1 MPEEDNMYGTIAKMK
16 VKKGALEEIRK
27 METGRKPDGVMG
39 SLVFQS
45 DGEADELWMVAIFRD
60 KESYFANADSPE
72 QGEEYQRL
80 RALLSAD
87 PEWHD
92 GEIVF
97 SEGVF

>member
-1 MPEEDNMYGTIAKMK
+1 MYGTIARMK
-16 VKKGALEEIRK
+16 VKKGALEELRK
-27 METGRKPDGVMG
+27 METGRQADGVMG

-72 QGEEYQRL
+72 QDEEYNRL
-80 RALLSAD
+80 RALLTAD

>member
-1 MPEEDNMYGTIAKMK
+1 MYGTIAKMK
-16 VKKGALEEIRK
+16 VKKGAVEEIRR
-27 METGRKPDGVMG
+27 METARKPDGAVG

-45 DGEADELWMVAIFRD
+45 DDAADELWLVAIFREL
-60 KESYFANADSPE
+60 ESYFANADSPE
-72 QGEEYQRL
+72 QDADYQRV
-80 RALLSAD
+80 RALLAAD

>member
-1 MPEEDNMYGTIAKMK
+1 MSEEESMYGTVAKLK
-16 VKKGALEEIRK
+16 VKLGALDEIRK
-27 METGRKPDGVMG
+27 MEMDRKPDGVMG

-45 DGEADELWMVAIFRD
+45 DESDDELWMVAIFRD
-60 KESYFANADSPE
+60 KASYFANADSP
-72 QGEEYQRL
+72 QQNAEYLRL
-80 RALLSAD
+80 RALLTAD

>member
-1 MPEEDNMYGTIAKMK
+1 MYGTIAKMK

-27 METGRKPDGVMG
+27 METGRRADGVMG

-45 DGEADELWMVAIFRD
+45 DENADELWMVAIFRD

-72 QGEEYQRL
+72 QGEEYNRL
-80 RALLSAD
+80 RALLLAD

-92 GEIVF
+92 GEVVF